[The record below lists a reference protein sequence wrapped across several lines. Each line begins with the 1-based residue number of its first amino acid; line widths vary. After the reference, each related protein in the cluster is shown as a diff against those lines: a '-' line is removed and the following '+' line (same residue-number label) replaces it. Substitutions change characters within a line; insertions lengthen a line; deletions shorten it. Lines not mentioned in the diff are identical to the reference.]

1 MKVKVMGLNSS
12 YLLKSFLLDMKSQ
25 SQGNKVTLYYRL
37 DPYWDFEASVN
48 RWKGKKAAQTMCIKH
63 GIQQPQRLLWSW
75 FRFQGLLWVNCWLG
89 LLGFVRILLG
99 GDLGELIWV
108 CVCVYNDCTLSKN
121 CTKVNLNNIK

>member
-1 MKVKVMGLNSS
+1 MKVKVMGLNPS
-12 YLLKSFLLDMKSQ
+12 YLLKSFLLYIERQ

-48 RWKGKKAAQTMCIKH
+48 RWKGKKAAQTMCTKH

-108 CVCVYNDCTLSKN
+108 SVCVF
-121 CTKVNLNNIK
+121 IKIALWAKIVEIVLKLT